1 MKNDPVGKQ
10 EIDYP
15 AALDLNNSIKK
26 LEAISARSYRLLE
39 SLDTLNKIDLIA
51 NNKPIGWVIATS
63 GTKSNAAGRGMGRAL
78 MEVEGDKMGSYPPSP
93 AKLHFAAFPV
103 GGAGYYNV
111 NQDSLIR
118 QLSTMKKNSWIIKNA
133 RTTEVT
139 TGIVNDMVG
148 IMFV

>member
-26 LEAISARSYRLLE
+26 LEVISAKLYCLLE

-63 GTKSNAAGRGMGRAL
+63 GTRSNAAGRGMGRAL
-78 MEVEGDKMGSYPPSP
+78 MEVEGDKMGNYPPSP

-111 NQDSLIR
+111 NQDSRIR
-118 QLSTMKKNSWIIKNA
+118 QL
-133 RTTEVT
+133 
-139 TGIVNDMVG
+139 
-148 IMFV
+148 

>member
-26 LEAISARSYRLLE
+26 LKAISAKPNCLLE

-63 GTKSNAAGRGMGRAL
+63 GTRSNAAGRGMGRAL
-78 MEVEGDKMGSYPPSP
+78 MEVEGDKMGSYPAYPAYP
-93 AKLHFAAFPV
+93 AKIHFAAFPV

-111 NQDSLIR
+111 NQDSVIR
-118 QLSTMKKNSWIIKNA
+118 
-133 RTTEVT
+133 
-139 TGIVNDMVG
+139 
-148 IMFV
+148 